1 MSQPSIAGG
10 LDDAPVVRSLD
21 AGEWRSEIEQIRDDG
36 DRFAGLWAS
45 RRGEAIELHAVF
57 TCDERFLLLT
67 CGSPDGYFQSI
78 VDLIPAAGWDERE
91 AHDQYGAEFAGHSPM
106 RPLVDHPD
114 DLAAWTVPV
123 RGGDTFQ
130 IAVGPIHAG
139 IIESGHFRM
148 HVVGERILHLD
159 LRLFYKHR
167 GIEQAAEGRR
177 PEDALPFIQRA
188 CASDAVANAVAFAQA
203 CESAAGLWPTPEL
216 RRARTV
222 LLELERLYSHLNDIS
237 ALCAGVGFAVGTML
251 FAAFKERAQ
260 RLNASLTGSRFLF
273 GSVAVGR
280 GVFVVDASQADAAR
294 ADLRALRDDVQRAWH
309 ELQFADSA
317 QDRFD
322 GVGVLSLDAAK
333 SLGAVGPSA
342 RASGLAIDARQ
353 QSPRLSYEGFEPAAP
368 PVPAGD
374 VAARLEMRPT
384 ELWFTF
390 DRLDE
395 LLSQPTVPA
404 GMDTV
409 RSPRRDGLAAVESP
423 RGQTI
428 CAVELD
434 DDRVARV
441 HLRTGSYAN
450 WPAVADAARDGLLS
464 DFPLI
469 NKSFELCYACVDR

>member
-1 MSQPSIAGG
+1 MSQPSIPGV
-10 LDDAPVVRSLD
+10 LDDSPVLHAYD
-21 AGEWRSEIEQIRDDG
+21 AGEWRSAIEQNRDDG
-36 DRFAGLWAS
+36 RRFAGLWVS
-45 RRGEAIELHAVF
+45 RRDHAIELHAAF
-57 TCDERFLLLT
+57 TGGGQFWLLS
-67 CGSPDGYFQSI
+67 CESPDGSFESI

-91 AHDQYGAEFAGHSPM
+91 AHDQYAVEFAGHTPM

-123 RGGDTFQ
+123 HGDDTFQ
-130 IAVGPIHAG
+130 VAVGPIHAG
-139 IIESGHFRM
+139 VIESGHFRL

-167 GIEQAAEGRR
+167 GIERAAEGRR

-203 CESAAGLWPTPEL
+203 CESAAGLWPAPEM

-237 ALCAGVGFAVGTML
+237 AIFAGVGFAVGTML

-260 RLNASLTGSRFLF
+260 RLNASLTESRFLF
-273 GSVAVGR
+273 DSVAVGR
-280 GVFVVDASQADAAR
+280 SAIQIDATQADRAR
-294 ADLRALRDDVQRAWH
+294 ATLRELRSDVERAWH

-322 GVGVLSLDAAK
+322 GVGVLSQEAAR

-342 RASGLAIDARQ
+342 RASGVAIDARQ
-353 QSPRLSYEGFEPAAP
+353 HSPRLSYEGFEPVAP
-368 PVPAGD
+368 PTPAGD
-374 VAARLEMRPT
+374 VAARLEMRPA
-384 ELWFTF
+384 ELPYTF
-390 DRLDE
+390 DRLDQ
-395 LLSQPTVPA
+395 LLSQPIVPA
-404 GMDTV
+404 AADTV
-409 RSPRRDGLAAVESP
+409 RSSRRDGLAGIESP
-423 RGQTI
+423 RGQTL
-428 CAVELD
+428 CAVEID
-434 DDRVARV
+434 DDRVERV

-450 WPAVADAARDGLLS
+450 WPALADAVRDDLLP

>member
-1 MSQPSIAGG
+1 MSRPAIAGA
-10 LDDAPVVRSLD
+10 LDDAPAARSLD

-45 RRGEAIELHAVF
+45 RRGDAIELHAAF
-57 TCDERFLLLT
+57 TGEDRSLLLT
-67 CGSPDGYFQSI
+67 CESPDGYFQSI

-91 AHDQYGAEFAGHSPM
+91 AHDQYGVEFAGHTPM

-123 RGGDTFQ
+123 RGDDTFQ
-130 IAVGPIHAG
+130 VAVGPIHAG

-167 GIEQAAEGRR
+167 GIERAVEGRG

-203 CESAAGLWPTPEL
+203 CESAAGLWPAPEL
-216 RRARTV
+216 CRERTV

-237 ALCAGVGFAVGTML
+237 AICAGVGFAVGTML

-273 GSVAVGR
+273 DSVAVGR
-280 GVFVVDASQADAAR
+280 GALSVDARQADQAR
-294 ADLRALRDDVQRAWH
+294 VALRGLRSDVERAWH
-309 ELQFADSA
+309 ELQFVDSV

-322 GVGVLSLDAAK
+322 GVGVLSPDAAR

-342 RASGLAIDARQ
+342 RASGIAIDARRH
-353 QSPRLSYEGFEPAAP
+353 SPRLSYDGFEPAAP
-368 PVPAGD
+368 PAPTGD
-374 VAARLEMRPT
+374 VAARLAIRPA
-384 ELWFTF
+384 ELPYTF
-390 DRLDE
+390 DRLDQ
-395 LLSQPTVPA
+395 LLSQPIAPA
-404 GMDTV
+404 GADAV
-409 RSPRRDGLAAVESP
+409 RSSRRDGLAAVESP
-423 RGQTI
+423 RGQTL
-428 CAVELD
+428 CAVEID
-434 DDRVARV
+434 DDRVERV

-450 WPAVADAARDGLLS
+450 WPAVADAARDNLLP